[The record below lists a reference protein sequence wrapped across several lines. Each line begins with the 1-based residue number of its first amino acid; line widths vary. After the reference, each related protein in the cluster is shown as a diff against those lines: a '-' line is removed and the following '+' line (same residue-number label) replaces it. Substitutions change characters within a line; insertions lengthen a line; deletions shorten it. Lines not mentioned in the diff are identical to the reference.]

1 MRGRKSYWRGMA
13 FFLLMLGVVL
23 LWREGYLPGWVYEGP
38 LRDQVVR
45 RTGFDL
51 ADRASLDAPEIE
63 LREVEG
69 VPGPVPAVVAEFE
82 NVGERQVAEY
92 RAVAAFRSTWDD
104 EGPRSAPTYVAGGD
118 RPPLGPGERRRIRL
132 ESRVRYDP
140 RTVTGG
146 PAPIYADL
154 YWGGSFNPDGTRRQP
169 RRDAEN
175 EVEALARWHSAQ
187 PDVSDIVVRP

>member
-1 MRGRKSYWRGMA
+1 MRKRNSYWRGMA
-13 FFLLMLGVVL
+13 FFLVMLGVVL

-38 LRDQVVR
+38 LRDEVKR

-51 ADRASLDAPEIE
+51 ADRTSLDGPEVE

-82 NVGERQVAEY
+82 NVGEKPVAEY
-92 RAVAAFRSTWDD
+92 RAVAAFRSTWD
-104 EGPRSAPTYVAGGD
+104 ENGPRSPATYVAGGD
-118 RPPLGPGERRRIRL
+118 QPPLAPGERRRIRL
-132 ESRVRYDP
+132 ESRRRYDP

-154 YWGGSFNPDGTRRQP
+154 YQGGSFNLDGTRRQP
-169 RRDAEN
+169 LRDPEN
-175 EVEALARWHSAQ
+175 EVESLARWHSAQ
-187 PDVSDIVVRP
+187 PDVSGIVVRP